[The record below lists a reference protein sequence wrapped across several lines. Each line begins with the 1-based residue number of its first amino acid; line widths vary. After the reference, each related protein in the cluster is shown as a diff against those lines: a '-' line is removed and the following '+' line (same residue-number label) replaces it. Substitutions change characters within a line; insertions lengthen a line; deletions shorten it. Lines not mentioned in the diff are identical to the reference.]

1 MLRFNFLM
9 KKLTV
14 GKMFRVLTAL
24 LLSSLL
30 SIDAL
35 AARFVVLA
43 PDLTE
48 NMFAIGAGE
57 SVVGRV
63 EAADFPS
70 EVVTIPVVGDFQSIN
85 AELILSLQPDY
96 VLAWQG
102 GNPERHLQYLEGLGL
117 NVVRLSSQSILDLPE
132 QLRLLGELSGQVDV
146 ANARAIEFETE
157 LQGLSEGRKGRNLP
171 LFYQIWHSPLMT
183 INSSSW
189 ITEAITYCG
198 GLNLFAD
205 RAEAVPQLTVE
216 SIISANPKLII
227 AGSGADQSWGEF
239 WKPWSMIDAVANNQ
253 LNTVEADYLHRLTM
267 RTLLGM
273 EQLCQAIDAAAEVYQ

>member
-1 MLRFNFLM
+1 M
-9 KKLTV
+9 
-14 GKMFRVLTAL
+14 
-24 LLSSLL
+24 
-30 SIDAL
+30 
-35 AARFVVLA
+35 
-43 PDLTE
+43 
-48 NMFAIGAGE
+48 
-57 SVVGRV
+57 
-63 EAADFPS
+63 
-70 EVVTIPVVGDFQSIN
+70 
-85 AELILSLQPDY
+85 
-96 VLAWQG
+96 
-102 GNPERHLQYLEGLGL
+102 
-117 NVVRLSSQSILDLPE
+117 VRLSSQSILDLPE

-216 SIISANPKLII
+216 SIIAAHPKLII
-227 AGSGADQSWGEF
+227 AGSGVDQSWVEF
-239 WKPWSMIDAVANNQ
+239 WKPWGMIDAVANNQ
-253 LNTVEADYLHRLTM
+253 LKTVEADYLHRLTM

-273 EQLCQAIDAAAEVYQ
+273 EQLCQTIDAAAEVYQ

>member
-1 MLRFNFLM
+1 M

-24 LLSSLL
+24 LISSLL
-30 SIDAL
+30 SIDAF

-63 EAADFPS
+63 QAADYPS

-102 GNPERHLQYLEGLGL
+102 GNPERHLQYLDGLGL

-132 QLRLLGELSGQVDV
+132 QLRLLGELSGQIEV
-146 ANARAIEFETE
+146 ANKRAVEFETE

-216 SIISANPKLII
+216 SIIAANPKLII
-227 AGSGADQSWGEF
+227 AGSGADQSWVEF
-239 WKPWSMIDAVANNQ
+239 WKPWGMLDAVANNQ
-253 LNTVEADYLHRLTM
+253 LKIVEADYLHRLTM

-273 EQLCQAIDAAAEVYQ
+273 EQLCQTIDAAAEVYQ

>member
-1 MLRFNFLM
+1 M

-30 SIDAL
+30 SIDAF

-63 EAADFPS
+63 ESADFPS
-70 EVVTIPVVGDFQSIN
+70 EVTSIPVVGDFQSIN
-85 AELILSLQPDY
+85 AELILSLKPDY

-132 QLRLLGELSGQVDV
+132 QLRLLGELSGQIEV
-146 ANARAIEFETE
+146 ANKRAVEFETE

-171 LFYQIWHSPLMT
+171 IFYQIWHSPLMT

-198 GLNLFAD
+198 GLNQFAD

-216 SIISANPKLII
+216 SIIAANPKLII
-227 AGSGADQSWGEF
+227 AGSGADQSWVEF
-239 WKPWSMIDAVANNQ
+239 WKPWGMLDAVANNQ
-253 LNTVEADYLHRLTM
+253 LKIVEADYLHRLTM

-273 EQLCQAIDAAAEVYQ
+273 EQLCQTIDSAAEVYH

>member
-1 MLRFNFLM
+1 M

-30 SIDAL
+30 SIDAF

-63 EAADFPS
+63 EAADYPS

-85 AELILSLQPDY
+85 AELILSLKPDY

-117 NVVRLSSQSILDLPE
+117 NVVRLSSKSILDLPE
-132 QLRLLGELSGQVDV
+132 QLRLLGELSGQIETAD
-146 ANARAIEFETE
+146 ARAVEFETE
-157 LQGLSEGRKGRNLP
+157 LQGLSEGRKGRNLL

-189 ITEAITYCG
+189 ITEAINYCG

-205 RAEAVPQLTVE
+205 RVEAVPQLTVE
-216 SIISANPKLII
+216 SIIAANPKLII
-227 AGSGADQSWGEF
+227 AGSGVDQSWVEF

-253 LNTVEADYLHRLTM
+253 LKTVEADYLHRLTM

-273 EQLCQAIDAAAEVYQ
+273 EQLCQTIDSAAEVYH

>member
-63 EAADFPS
+63 QPADYPS

-85 AELILSLQPDY
+85 AELILSLKPDY

-227 AGSGADQSWGEF
+227 AGSGADQSWVEF

>member
-1 MLRFNFLM
+1 ML
-9 KKLTV
+9 
-14 GKMFRVLTAL
+14 RVLTAL

-30 SIDAL
+30 SIDAF

-85 AELILSLQPDY
+85 AELILSLKPDY

-227 AGSGADQSWGEF
+227 AGSGADQSWVEF

>member
-1 MLRFNFLM
+1 M

-14 GKMFRVLTAL
+14 ALMFRVLTAL

-30 SIDAL
+30 SIDAF

-63 EAADFPS
+63 ESADFPS
-70 EVVTIPVVGDFQSIN
+70 EVTSIPVVGDFQSIN
-85 AELILSLQPDY
+85 AELILSLKPDY

-132 QLRLLGELSGQVDV
+132 QLRLLGELSGQIEV
-146 ANARAIEFETE
+146 ANKRAVEFETE

-171 LFYQIWHSPLMT
+171 IFYQIWHSPLMT

-198 GLNLFAD
+198 GLNQFAD

-216 SIISANPKLII
+216 SIIAANPKLII
-227 AGSGADQSWGEF
+227 AGSGADQSWVEF
-239 WKPWSMIDAVANNQ
+239 WKPWGMLDAVANNQ
-253 LNTVEADYLHRLTM
+253 LKIVEADYLHRLTM

>member
-1 MLRFNFLM
+1 M

-30 SIDAL
+30 SIDAF

-63 EAADFPS
+63 ESADFPS
-70 EVVTIPVVGDFQSIN
+70 EVTSIPVVGDFQSIN
-85 AELILSLQPDY
+85 AELILSLKPDY

-132 QLRLLGELSGQVDV
+132 QLRLLGELSGQIEV
-146 ANARAIEFETE
+146 ANKRAVEFETE

-171 LFYQIWHSPLMT
+171 IFYQIWHSPLMT

-227 AGSGADQSWGEF
+227 AGSGADQSWVEF